1 MYFGKKKK
9 FKRRF
14 KRQVHTKETLAV
26 VEGETLSMDSG
37 SKSDLY
43 QIKMKRSAVIQECDM
58 QILTKTDYNAL
69 SH

>member
-1 MYFGKKKK
+1 M
-9 FKRRF
+9 
-14 KRQVHTKETLAV
+14 AV
-26 VEGETLSMDSG
+26 VEGETSLMDSG

-43 QIKMKRSAVIQECDM
+43 QIKMKRSAVIQGCDM